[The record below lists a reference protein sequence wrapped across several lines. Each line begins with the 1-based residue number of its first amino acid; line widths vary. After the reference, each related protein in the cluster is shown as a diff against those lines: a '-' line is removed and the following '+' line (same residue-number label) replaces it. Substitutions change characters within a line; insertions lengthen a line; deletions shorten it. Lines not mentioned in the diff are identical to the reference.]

1 MGRAIGDAVLFLDEL
16 TDFFGSP
23 KARRI
28 VGRASE
34 ELFGQILSLGESQTG
49 RPARLHDA
57 VLPFNPSL
65 YKSTENS
72 MHCAAMHAQTIR
84 YLVNALSLFA
94 PDGAKEAEL
103 GLGLL
108 LRRIKGFYL
117 SEAYIW
123 KKQVVLWKGPGHA
136 HHHQVVRR

>member
-1 MGRAIGDAVLFLDEL
+1 LDEL

-28 VGRASE
+28 VRWASD
-34 ELFGQILSLGESQTG
+34 ELFGQILSLGKSQTG
-49 RPARLHDA
+49 WSARLHDA
-57 VLPFNPSL
+57 VLPFDPPL
-65 YKSTENS
+65 YKSTENA
-72 MHCAAMHAQTIR
+72 MDCAAVHAQAIR

-103 GLGLL
+103 GFGLL
-108 LRRIKGFYL
+108 LRRIEGFHL
-117 SEAYIW
+117 LETDIW
-123 KKQVVLWKGPGHA
+123 KKRVVLWKGPRHA